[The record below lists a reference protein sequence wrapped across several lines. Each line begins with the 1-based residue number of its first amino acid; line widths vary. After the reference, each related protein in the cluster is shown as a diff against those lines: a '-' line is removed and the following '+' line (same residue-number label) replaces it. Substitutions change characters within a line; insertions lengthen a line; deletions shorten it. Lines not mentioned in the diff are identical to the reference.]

1 MGGVI
6 RAPREPLLFFLF
18 SSPKSLP
25 ERSRLGDLLLS
36 SFSEPFALPARA
48 YEPLLFDYRMRE
60 LADEAAGPMGGQ
72 TPVHPNQLLFCLDS
86 LFLRPCLINAAVS
99 TKQLASQ
106 KVEFWASEL
115 MPGNLV

>member
-1 MGGVI
+1 MPKPHRGMGGVI
-6 RAPREPLLFFLF
+6 RAKRETPLLLLFLV
-18 SSPKSLP
+18 SSPKS
-25 ERSRLGDLLLS
+25 
-36 SFSEPFALPARA
+36 LPARA
-48 YEPLLFDYRMRE
+48 YEPLLFGYGIRE